1 MAQVIQASELTL
13 SDVENQFNLRQVL
26 HEPNFFR
33 EWQDN
38 LPELS
43 QLEIETLNRVK
54 TEFLYLNKYP
64 MLEDL
69 VKMVVLSPLLSL
81 AGFYRPPIR
90 PVLEKRVDVA
100 LQNENKTVWG
110 RVDILVL
117 QHQVWV
123 TIIESKQA
131 GFSLKDAT
139 AQALFYMMANP
150 NTEQPTFGL
159 VTNGSHFIFI
169 KLVGDNLPRYA
180 FSTEFSLFRPENEL
194 YSVLKILKRFAG
206 LVTS

>member
-1 MAQVIQASELTL
+1 
-13 SDVENQFNLRQVL
+13 
-26 HEPNFFR
+26 
-33 EWQDN
+33 
-38 LPELS
+38 
-43 QLEIETLNRVK
+43 
-54 TEFLYLNKYP
+54 LYLNKFP

-100 LQNENKTVWG
+100 VKDGEATVWG
-110 RVDILVL
+110 RIDILLL
-117 QHQVWV
+117 QKQVWV
-123 TIIESKQA
+123 TVIESKQA

-169 KLVGDNLPRYA
+169 KLLRSELPQYA

-194 YSVLKILKRFAG
+194 YFVLRVLKQFTELVKR
-206 LVTS
+206 